1 MFNSEQSVD
10 YLADSVAEQSMHQHT
25 PQQTVKHQQP
35 QINQAIDLH
44 AMHNQENPHW
54 QDYSDRANVAPY
66 SRSYH
71 RPTPIKGKNIDV
83 LGEVSSNGS
92 SFKTGLLLS
101 SLLLVGS
108 VTGYSL
114 EKQIQKKTP
123 KGYGAILGSLGAI
136 GLYYVA
142 SKTLSSG
149 IMEGVKATGGFVIP
163 MLPIFISMYQGKKLD
178 RQTALISAG
187 VGTVASGYV
196 LITNFMK

>member
-1 MFNSEQSVD
+1 MFNQEQSVD
-10 YLADSVAEQSMHQHT
+10 YLSDSVAEQSMHQQQ
-25 PQQTVKHQQP
+25 PQHTVKHQQP
-35 QINQAIDLH
+35 QVNQAVDLQ

-54 QDYSDRANVAPY
+54 QDYSHRANVAPY

-71 RPTPIKGKNIDV
+71 RPKPLKEGSLDV
-83 LGEVSSNGS
+83 LGEASTGGS

-114 EKQIQKKTP
+114 EKQIQKKAP

-163 MLPIFISMYQGKKLD
+163 MLPIFVSMYQGKKLD

-187 VGTVASGYV
+187 VGTIASGYV